1 MRLILCNVQMFS
13 NDQMIHVYD
22 TEKKQTIFAQ
32 KVDIDNLPSAICAL
46 ANQHGTTE
54 VRLSGVGQY
63 SLPLVDEIKTTYAL
77 NYSNNILNVEVM

>member
-1 MRLILCNVQMFS
+1 MRVILCNIQMFS

-22 TEKKQTIFAQ
+22 IEKKQTIFAQ

-46 ANQHGTTE
+46 ASQHGTTE
-54 VRLSGVGQY
+54 VRLSGAVQY

>member
-32 KVDIDNLPSAICAL
+32 KVDIDNLPGAICVL

-54 VRLSGVGQY
+54 VRLSGSGQY

-77 NYSNNILNVEVM
+77 NYGNNILNVEVM